1 MEEVQ
6 FFRHRAIT
14 APGSLPQD
22 ESILS
27 RYYQ

>member
-14 APGSLPQD
+14 VPGSLPQD

-27 RYYQ
+27 HYYQ